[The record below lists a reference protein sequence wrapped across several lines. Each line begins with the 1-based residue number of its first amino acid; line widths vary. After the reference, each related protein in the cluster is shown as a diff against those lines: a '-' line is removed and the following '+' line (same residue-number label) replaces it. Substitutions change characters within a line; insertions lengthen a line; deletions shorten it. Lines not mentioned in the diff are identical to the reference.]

1 MIFTNLKISNKKL
14 QNRISVSPMCQYS
27 AINGTPSEWHYKHL
41 GALVCSGAS
50 MVVLESTAVSKV
62 GRITNHDLCLYNSK
76 HLAGLKKLVKYLKS
90 LKNIPIIIQ
99 LSHSG
104 KKGSSHI
111 PWIKS
116 NSSLKKIIGL
126 LFLHQKLKKI
136 NFGHTQKLQIKKI

>member
-1 MIFTNLKISNKKL
+1 MIFKNLKICNKIL

-27 AINGTPSEWHYKHL
+27 AINGTPSIWHYKHL
-41 GALVCSGAS
+41 GSLVCSGAS

-76 HLAGLKKLVKYLKS
+76 HLTGMKKLVKYLKS

-99 LSHSG
+99 LSHAG

-116 NSSLKKIIGL
+116 NSSLKKKNWTTISSSKI
-126 LFLHQKLKKI
+126 KKM

>member
-1 MIFTNLKISNKKL
+1 MIFKNLKISNKNL

-27 AINGTPSEWHYKHL
+27 AINGTPSNWHYKHL
-41 GALVCSGAS
+41 SISLFWSIYGCA
-50 MVVLESTAVSKV
+50 ESTAVSKV

-116 NSSLKKIIGL
+116 NSSLKK
-126 LFLHQKLKKI
+126 
-136 NFGHTQKLQIKKI
+136 